1 MPKLKL
7 TTRTIE
13 KLRAPD
19 PSGQQQ
25 LYWDD
30 TLRGF
35 GVCVSGT
42 TNSRN
47 FIVQRDVNGHSRRVT
62 VGACNVLSLEQARRQ
77 AESILADFYKGIDP
91 KTPTSSRLTLRA
103 ALANYLTT
111 NRRLRPKSRE
121 DYQRNITLYLT
132 AWLDKPL
139 AAITPAMV
147 VERHAKIAAAVAAKG
162 RYSGESTANGVMR
175 TLRSIWFHAAESDPS
190 LPTNPVGRSMRRAW
204 YPVPRRERHVP
215 ASQFGAFLR
224 AVRALPN
231 PIHRDY
237 IELLVLSGLRKN
249 EAASLEWQNVDL
261 QARVIR
267 IPAVRTKSGKKL
279 DLPMNDLVYDLFS
292 RRAALGR
299 EQYVFPS
306 RTGHVVEPKASLQM
320 IAKTCGVAVSCHDL
334 RRTFASIAESSDISY
349 LSLKALL
356 NHSVG
361 NSDVT
366 SNYVQMN
373 TERLRE
379 AAQRVG
385 ARMKALLN
393 GNNTYR

>member
-1 MPKLKL
+1 MIMPKIKL

-30 TLRGF
+30 ALRGF

-47 FIVQRDVNGHSRRVT
+47 FIVQRDIDGRSRRVT
-62 VGACNVLSLEQARRQ
+62 VGACNVLSLEQARRR
-77 AESILADFYKGIDP
+77 AEGILADFYKGIDP

-103 ALANYLTT
+103 ALANYLTN

-147 VERHAKIAAAVAAKG
+147 VEKHAKIAAAVAAKG

-190 LPTNPVGRSMRRAW
+190 LPPNPVGRTMRRAW

-215 ASQFGAFLR
+215 AAQLPQFYAALR
-224 AVRALPN
+224 QLPN
-231 PIHRDY
+231 PIHADY
-237 IELLVLSGLRKN
+237 LELLLLTGLRKN

-261 QARVIR
+261 QAKVIR

-279 DLPMNDLVYDLFS
+279 DLPMNDLVYDLLS

-299 EQYVFPS
+299 ERYVFPS
-306 RTGHVVEPKASLQM
+306 RSGHLTEPKISLQLV
-320 IAKTCGVAVSCHDL
+320 AKACGIAVSCHDL
-334 RRTFASIAESSDISY
+334 RRSFASIAEASDISY

-361 NSDVT
+361 NGDVT
-366 SNYVQMN
+366 GNYVQLN

-393 GNNTYR
+393 GDNT